1 MAFLTRSGVAGRGVL
16 HASVAS
22 TLVVGL
28 GVSLAPVV
36 HADEIDDLIAQLN
49 EVSQQASAKNEE
61 VKALEIAIA
70 DNEFKLAQASAQVE
84 DAQAA
89 VDAAQ
94 ASLNELKESSGALAN
109 AAINDTNSGDLN
121 GLINSSDLA
130 ESAQL
135 LDDLKSSN
143 AESTDLVYSVLEQA
157 QEAKE
162 NASQALAVETFRKDE
177 LAFQYDQVLIEQA
190 ELSRVSDELQGQVD
204 ALNSEQMVAWVN
216 KNNPVSE
223 IEVQQIVQE
232 LPVPVAEIISN
243 PVEVPPIEEMSPVD
257 LPASVAGPANQ
268 VIDQVSDALSSDSSN
283 DSSNSYS
290 PLSTNNGA
298 VSAALSKVGAPYEWG
313 ATGPNS
319 FDCSGLMVWAFRQI
333 GKAIP
338 RTSYAQVGSGTS
350 VPANLAS
357 LVPGDIIAYYSGA
370 SHVGMYIGDGKIV
383 HASDYGIPV
392 QVVAW
397 DSMPV
402 YGATRY

>member
-1 MAFLTRSGVAGRGVL
+1 MVFMKRSGVGARGVL
-16 HASVAS
+16 HASLAS
-22 TLVVGL
+22 TLAVGL
-28 GVSLAPVV
+28 SVSLAPVV
-36 HADEIDDLIAQLN
+36 HATEIEDLIAQL
-49 EVSQQASAKNEE
+49 EDVSQQASAKNEE

-89 VDAAQ
+89 VQAAQ

-109 AAINDTNSGDLN
+109 AAINGTASNDLD
-121 GLINSSDLA
+121 GLINSEELA
-130 ESAQL
+130 ESTQL
-135 LDDLKSSN
+135 LNDLKSSN

-157 QEAKE
+157 QEAQE
-162 NASQALAVETFRKDE
+162 DASRALAVETFRKDE
-177 LAFQYDQVLIEQA
+177 LAFQHEQVLKEQA
-190 ELSRVSDELQGQVD
+190 ELSRVSDDLQAQVD
-204 ALNSEQMVAWVN
+204 ALNADQMIAWVN
-216 KNNPVSE
+216 KNNPISE
-223 IEVQQIVQE
+223 IEVQEIVQE

-243 PVEVPPIEEMSPVD
+243 PVEVPAIDEISPVD
-257 LPASVAGPANQ
+257 LPASVTGPANR
-268 VIDQVSDALSSDSSN
+268 VVNHVNEALTSDDSDGFSSSPSSA
-283 DSSNSYS
+283 
-290 PLSTNNGA
+290 NNGA
-298 VSAALSKVGAPYEWG
+298 VSAALSKVGAPYQWG
-313 ATGPNS
+313 ATGPDS
-319 FDCSGLMVWAFRQI
+319 FDCSGLMVWAFQQI

-350 VPANLAS
+350 IPANLAS

>member
-1 MAFLTRSGVAGRGVL
+1 MTFLKSSGAGARGVL
-16 HASVAS
+16 HASLAS
-22 TLVVGL
+22 TLAIGL
-28 GVSLAPVV
+28 SVSLAPAV
-36 HADEIDDLIAQLN
+36 HAAEIDDLIAQLD
-49 EVSQQASAKNEE
+49 EVSQQASAINEE

-89 VDAAQ
+89 VESAQ

-109 AAINDTNSGDLN
+109 AAINDAISDDLN
-121 GLINSSDLA
+121 GLVNSPYAA

-135 LDDLKSSN
+135 LNDLKSSN

-157 QEAKE
+157 QEAQE
-162 NASQALAVETFRKDE
+162 NASRALAVETYRKEE
-177 LAFQYDQVLIEQA
+177 LAFQHDEVLKEQA
-190 ELSRVSDELQGQVD
+190 ELNRVSEELQAQVD
-204 ALNSEQMVAWVN
+204 AFNAEELAAWIN

-223 IEVQQIVQE
+223 IEVQQIVEE
-232 LPVPVAEIISN
+232 LPVPVEEIIAN
-243 PVEVPPIEEMSPVD
+243 PVEVPPIEEISPVD
-257 LPASVAGPANQ
+257 LPASVTGPANQ
-268 VIDQVSDALSSDSSN
+268 VVDQVTDALSPEGSDDSSFV
-283 DSSNSYS
+283 YS
-290 PLSTNNGA
+290 PSSANNGA

-319 FDCSGLMVWAFRQI
+319 FDCSGLMVWAFQQI

-350 VPANLAS
+350 IPANLAS

-370 SHVGMYIGDGKIV
+370 SHVGMYIGDGKVV
-383 HASDYGIPV
+383 HASDYGVPV